1 MKFLVLSFCLCV
13 FAFGQPAISEER
25 IWEDFTAWLQKQ
37 APNSKPG
44 DLIRSYRENITKQG
58 IADDETKR
66 RMGVVSNFIFT
77 RRKGVEL
84 LWGKVYAGSNP
95 IFLLSPSTVVM
106 TAVAGRSPGKALDI
120 GMGQGRNAAVRAG
133 HSGPRAR
140 LRNRCARKITY
151 VANQRHRFDQQFR
164 TFRSHDH
171 HVLEIRGEL
180 REP

>member
-1 MKFLVLSFCLCV
+1 MKFLVLSFCLCT
-13 FAFGQPAISEER
+13 FALGQPAISEER

-84 LWGKVYAGSNP
+84 LWGKVYAVSNP
-95 IFLLSPSTVVM
+95 IFLQSPSTVVM
-106 TAVAGRSPGKALDI
+106 TAVA
-120 GMGQGRNAAVRAG
+120 
-133 HSGPRAR
+133 
-140 LRNRCARKITY
+140 
-151 VANQRHRFDQQFR
+151 
-164 TFRSHDH
+164 
-171 HVLEIRGEL
+171 
-180 REP
+180 